1 MTARDKDGGAAGG
14 NDFVSPLQ
22 DFEATWRTALGAWQ
36 PGRGVIYRGRDLF
49 NELTPLPWMELLLLG
64 ITGRRF
70 SAEQVQLFEQ
80 MWTVSVSYP
89 DPRLWNNR
97 IAALGGAA
105 RSTAALAA
113 GAATAVTE
121 AQIYGG
127 QANHG
132 AIGFILRA
140 RETLRE
146 GGALDALIDAQLAAH
161 RHIPGYGRP
170 IVAEDERIPP
180 LLRVAERLGL
190 AGGECVRIARQVEDR
205 LLAGRMRMRMNI
217 TGLAAALAAD
227 QGLTPREYQ
236 GYVCLAF
243 GAGIVPCYMDAAMH
257 PEGGFFPWRCARIDY
272 RGVAPRAWE

>member
-1 MTARDKDGGAAGG
+1 MSDSEPGTDPGGDA
-14 NDFVSPLQ
+14 SPLAA
-22 DFEATWRTALGAWQ
+22 FERVWRTALGAWM
-36 PGRGVIYRGRDLF
+36 PGRGVVFRGRDLF
-49 NELTPLPWMELLLLG
+49 GELAPLAWMDLLLFG

-70 SAEQVQLFEQ
+70 AREQVQLFEQ

-105 RSTAALAA
+105 RSTAALAV

-121 AQIYGG
+121 ARIYGG

-132 AIGFILRA
+132 AIRFILAARDCVRA
-140 RETLRE
+140 
-146 GGALDALIDAQLAAH
+146 GDSLDRLIDDHLETH

-180 LLRVAERLGL
+180 LLRIAEGLGL
-190 AGGECVRIARQVEDR
+190 ADGECTRTAWRVEER
-205 LLAGRMRMRMNI
+205 LQAGRKRMRMNI

-227 QGLTPREYQ
+227 QGLDPRQYQ
-236 GYVCLAF
+236 AYVCLAF
-243 GAGIVPCYMDAAMH
+243 GAGIVPCYLDAADH
-257 PEGGFFPWRCARIDY
+257 AEGAFFPWRCTRIRY
-272 RGVAPRAWE
+272 EGVPPRNWD